1 MKIDI
6 LTLFPQMFTEPLGN
20 SIIGRAQKGNLL
32 NIKIWDIREFA
43 RDKHRIVDHMP
54 YGGGPGM
61 VLKADVVVA
70 GIEQVKLTNPGPVI
84 YLSPQGVTFTQK
96 IAEELASKENLI
108 FLCGHYEGVDE
119 RVIENWVDREIS
131 IGDYVL
137 TGGELP
143 TMVIIDAIG
152 RMIPGV
158 LGAAE
163 SYQTDSFYDGLLSHP
178 QYTRPREFRGLK
190 VPDILLSGNHRK
202 IRHWRL
208 REALKRTLLRRGD
221 LLEKRSLTKEE
232 KQILTELQID
242 LDQRGGA

>member
-1 MKIDI
+1 M
-6 LTLFPQMFTEPLGN
+6 
-20 SIIGRAQKGNLL
+20 
-32 NIKIWDIREFA
+32 
-43 RDKHRIVDHMP
+43 
-54 YGGGPGM
+54 
-61 VLKADVVVA
+61 
-70 GIEQVKLTNPGPVI
+70 
-84 YLSPQGVTFTQK
+84 
-96 IAEELASKENLI
+96 
-108 FLCGHYEGVDE
+108 
-119 RVIENWVDREIS
+119 EIS

-242 LDQRGGA
+242 HDQRGGA